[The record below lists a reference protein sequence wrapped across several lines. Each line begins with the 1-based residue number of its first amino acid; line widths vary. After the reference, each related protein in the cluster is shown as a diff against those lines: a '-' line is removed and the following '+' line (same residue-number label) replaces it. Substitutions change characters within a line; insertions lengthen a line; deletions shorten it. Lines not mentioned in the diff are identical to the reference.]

1 MKGKIIKK
9 FRDKITRSVYAA
21 GDTIERDEARIA
33 EINKAEG
40 GPFIVVIDDTG
51 AESENEAPAAKAEG
65 ENEAAVPKAEA
76 ASAAEEAPGG
86 KNRSKKA
93 KE

>member
-21 GDTIERDEARIA
+21 GDTIERDEVRIA
-33 EINKAEG
+33 EINRAEG

-51 AESENEAPAAKAEG
+51 AESENETPAAKAEG
-65 ENEAAVPKAEA
+65 ETETAVPEAEA
-76 ASAAEEAPGG
+76 ELPAEETPGR